1 MRNRKEIEKRVFF
14 PHSVCVRS
22 YHPPLTLHASLRH
35 LLSGNPFARTAHTG
49 LFSDRWS
56 KGTYE
61 DAWEP
66 GFSLGK
72 DSWGGILEPKFLHLR
87 YDDRKKHISNVSA
100 SSWKTLRASY
110 DTEKSQWNRET
121 LEVNRYGMMFDVCE
135 RLVLFCSK
143 HVPLLFIT
151 E

>member
-35 LLSGNPFARTAHTG
+35 ILSGNPFARTAHTG

-61 DAWEP
+61 DA
-66 GFSLGK
+66 GSQSSALGK
-72 DSWGGILEPKFLHLR
+72 
-87 YDDRKKHISNVSA
+87 
-100 SSWKTLRASY
+100 
-110 DTEKSQWNRET
+110 T
-121 LEVNRYGMMFDVCE
+121 LEEAFLSQNSSTFVTTIEKNISVMLVRAVEKRYGLRMTQRNRSEIVKPS
-135 RLVLFCSK
+135 RSIV
-143 HVPLLFIT
+143 T
-151 E
+151 A

>member
-35 LLSGNPFARTAHTG
+35 LLSGNPFTRTAHTG

-61 DAWEP
+61 DA
-66 GFSLGK
+66 GSQSSALGK
-72 DSWGGILEPKFLHLR
+72 
-87 YDDRKKHISNVSA
+87 
-100 SSWKTLRASY
+100 
-110 DTEKSQWNRET
+110 T
-121 LEVNRYGMMFDVCE
+121 LEEAFLSQNSSTFVTTIERNISVMLVRAVEKRNGLRMTQRNRSEIVKPS
-135 RLVLFCSK
+135 RSIV
-143 HVPLLFIT
+143 T
-151 E
+151 A

>member
-61 DAWEP
+61 DA
-66 GFSLGK
+66 GSQSSALGK
-72 DSWGGILEPKFLHLR
+72 
-87 YDDRKKHISNVSA
+87 
-100 SSWKTLRASY
+100 
-110 DTEKSQWNRET
+110 T
-121 LEVNRYGMMFDVCE
+121 LEEAFLSQNSSTFVTTIERNISVMLVRAVEKRNGLRMTQRNCSEIVKPSRSIVTAWCSMCVND
-135 RLVLFCSK
+135 LFCS
-143 HVPLLFIT
+143 VQNMCRCCS
-151 E
+151 